1 MRNLNQVELK
11 AVSGGSI
18 GAAEGEYWNL
28 SINAS
33 QVCDAMGLPDSAPI
47 TITTTVSGNIE
58 GNLLTIIS
66 GDTNN
71 ETTISASSTCGEA
84 REFEANRSG
93 NTSSGT
99 QTEGGSEKGTGAT
112 GG

>member
-11 AVSGGSI
+11 TVSGGSI
-18 GAAEGEYWNL
+18 GAAESDYWNL
-28 SINAS
+28 SINAR
-33 QVCDAMGLPDSAPI
+33 QVCDAMGMPDSAPI
-47 TITTTVSGNIE
+47 TITTTVSGTIE
-58 GNLLTIIS
+58 GNILTIVS

-71 ETTISASSTCGEA
+71 ETTVAASTTCGEA
-84 REFEANRSG
+84 RDYETNQSG
-93 NTSSGT
+93 DTSPGT